1 MAKGPR
7 FKKKSLAEQWTEFEL
22 STGVAA
28 TSIVQRTEMR
38 RAFYAGAASFLDAML
53 HGFTANT
60 EPEQE
65 DHDYLDSL
73 TNEMEQFGRDIIAGR
88 A

>member
-1 MAKGPR
+1 MPKRPR

-22 STGVAA
+22 STGVAT
-28 TSIVQRTEMR
+28 TSLVQRTEMR
-38 RAFYAGAASFLDAML
+38 RAFYAGAASFLDAIM
-53 HGFTANT
+53 HGFTSIE

-65 DHDYLDSL
+65 DYDYLDSL
-73 TNEMEQFGRDIIAGR
+73 TNEMEQFGRDIAAGK

>member
-1 MAKGPR
+1 VAKGPS

-28 TSIVQRTEMR
+28 TSVVQRREMR
-38 RAFYAGAASFLDAML
+38 RAFYAGAASFLDAMMR
-53 HGFTANT
+53 GFTQKT

-65 DHDYLDSL
+65 DYDYLNSL
-73 TNEMEQFGRDIIAGR
+73 TDEMEQFGRDIIAGR

>member
-1 MAKGPR
+1 MPKGPR

-22 STGVAA
+22 STGVAT
-28 TSIVQRTEMR
+28 TSLIQRTEMR

-53 HGFTANT
+53 HGFTQNE

-65 DHDYLDSL
+65 DYDYLNAL
-73 TNEMEQFGRDIIAGR
+73 TDEMEQFGRDIAAGR

>member
-28 TSIVQRTEMR
+28 TSVVQRTEMR
-38 RAFYAGAASFLDAML
+38 RAFYAGAASFLDAMMR
-53 HGFTANT
+53 GFTQNT

-65 DHDYLDSL
+65 DYDYLNSL
-73 TNEMEQFGRDIIAGR
+73 TDEMEQFGRDIIAGK